1 MEELAVALTWRTA
14 QPLDAAPLEETAL
27 LAATSP
33 IVVVVELE
41 VFQTAVALKPSKY
54 AAPRF
59 NDRSSLYVTWP
70 NPLISVLSQ
79 I

>member
-1 MEELAVALTWRTA
+1 VEELAVAPTWRTA

-33 IVVVVELE
+33 VVVVVELE

-54 AAPRF
+54 AAP
-59 NDRSSLYVTWP
+59 
-70 NPLISVLSQ
+70 
-79 I
+79 